1 MEGATSPSYHSTSS
15 LIPMS
20 NDMARSSTIP
30 PITSTSTLVE
40 RPMTKLEML

>member
-1 MEGATSPSYHSTSS
+1 MEDATSPSYHSTSS

-30 PITSTSTLVE
+30 LITFTSILVE
-40 RPMTKLEML
+40 KPMTKLEML

>member
-1 MEGATSPSYHSTSS
+1 MEGATHPSYHSTSS
-15 LIPMS
+15 PIPMS
-20 NDMARSSTIP
+20 IDVSRSSTIP